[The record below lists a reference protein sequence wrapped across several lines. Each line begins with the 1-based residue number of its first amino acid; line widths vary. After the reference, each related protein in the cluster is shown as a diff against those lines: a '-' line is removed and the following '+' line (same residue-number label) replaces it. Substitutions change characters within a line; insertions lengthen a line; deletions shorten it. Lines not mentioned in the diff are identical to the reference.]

1 MTGAYIPLMSM
12 GDNKDHI
19 CSFARSN
26 EHGTVLVIV
35 PRFISGLVQT
45 IDGMTPWKI
54 IWDKTSIIITD
65 EIAADNYRNIFTD
78 EKISVI
84 RQSGERL
91 LALGTVFSSF
101 PVAMLSAF

>member
-1 MTGAYIPLMSM
+1 
-12 GDNKDHI
+12 
-19 CSFARSN
+19 
-26 EHGTVLVIV
+26 
-35 PRFISGLVQT
+35 
-45 IDGMTPWKI
+45 MTPWKI

-84 RQSGERL
+84 RQSVERL

-101 PVAMLSAF
+101 PVAIR

>member
-1 MTGAYIPLMSM
+1 MERFWL
-12 GDNKDHI
+12 
-19 CSFARSN
+19 SFPGSYP
-26 EHGTVLVIV
+26 G
-35 PRFISGLVQT
+35 SYST
-45 IDGMTPWKI
+45 IDGMTPWEI

-91 LALGTVFSSF
+91 LNLGTVFSSF